1 MKDMRAIM
9 GMPVT
14 VEIVGA
20 QIEEL
25 DYIFSYFSMVDGR
38 FSTYKITSE
47 ISMLNRGE
55 IVAQEYSEDMKE
67 VLELCEE
74 TRLKTDGYFDI
85 RTLEGPLDP
94 SGLVK
99 GWAINNAA
107 YLIRS
112 SGFENFWVDAG
123 GDIQTGGTNADGKEW
138 SVGIRNPFHPGEI
151 VKVLYPR
158 GKGIATSGTYTR
170 GQHIYNPITGESTPS
185 AMVSL
190 TVIGPDVYE
199 ADRFATAAF
208 AMGREGVSFIESLEG
223 FEAYSIDVDK
233 QATVTAGFGAFTS

>member
-14 VEIVGA
+14 VEIIGA

-25 DYIFSYFSMVDGR
+25 DYIFSYFNMIDGR
-38 FSTYKITSE
+38 FSTYKLTSE

-67 VLELCEE
+67 VLALCED
-74 TRLKTDGYFDI
+74 TRLKTEGYFDI
-85 RTLEGPLDP
+85 RTSEGPLDP

-107 YLIRS
+107 HLIRS

-138 SVGIRNPFHPGEI
+138 SVGIRNPFNPREI

-158 GKGIATSGTYTR
+158 GKGIATSGTYLR
-170 GQHIYNPITGESTPS
+170 GQHIYNPITGELAPSTL
-185 AMVSL
+185 VSL
-190 TVIGPDVYE
+190 TVVGPNVYE

-208 AMGREGVSFIESLEG
+208 AMGRDGVHFVESLPG
-223 FEAYSIDVDK
+223 FEAYAIDIDK
-233 QATVTAGFGAFTS
+233 QATVTAGFGALTS